1 MSDSETDTEETVPLR
16 PAKRAKIEWKFEP
29 KGASVNFKF
38 YVQYLSGIKP
48 EKRKCIKCTKVIT
61 ATNGGTTAMK
71 SHLKTC
77 TGERPH
83 IANQPCSTRTFEP
96 SSSVKNDNGMR
107 KICKLVYQDNIPIN
121 KIVNSATLKEMFQKL
136 GYDKVTKDR
145 LNNCLNREY
154 DERVTKNDERW
165 RDKRNKL
172 VSTG

>member
-1 MSDSETDTEETVPLR
+1 MSDSETDTEEIVHLR

-83 IANQPCSTRTFEP
+83 IANQPCITRTFEP

-154 DERVTKNDERW
+154 DERVTKNDER
-165 RDKRNKL
+165 
-172 VSTG
+172 